1 MYNNTE
7 ALNMRQSWCCFCVLP
22 LNPANSTPHGGS
34 HILRRVLRLKTD
46 FCMFLCKD
54 APMNAF
60 LTAAAVLFHL

>member
-7 ALNMRQSWCCFCVLP
+7 ALNMRQSWCCFCII
-22 LNPANSTPHGGS
+22 NPANSSPHGGS
-34 HILRRVLRLKTD
+34 HILRHVLRVKTE
-46 FCMFLCKD
+46 FYIFLCKD